1 MLLMSEPF
9 SDKKQ
14 TILDAAEKLF
24 SKYGFDAT
32 STREIAEEAGANVAM
47 ISYYF
52 GSKENLLNAIVERY
66 SNEIITKLTEVYNPD
81 QKAHERLD
89 RMIEAYLTCCY
100 DHPDPVIIAHR
111 ELGVNLRPVL
121 QDTIQC
127 TFTKVRDIVSQII
140 QDGQKEGVF
149 RDVDIQMM
157 LHGIGSMVDS
167 MLVEAYSLKRMG
179 VDLKP
184 FGIADTDD
192 AESRAKVSKF
202 LKELIHCYL
211 KKE

>member
-1 MLLMSEPF
+1 MNEPF

-14 TILDAAEKLF
+14 TILDAAEMLF
-24 SKYGFDAT
+24 SKFGYDAT
-32 STREIAEEAGANVAM
+32 STREIAEKSGANVAM

-52 GSKENLLNAIVERY
+52 GSKENLLNAIIERY
-66 SNEIITKLTEVYNPD
+66 SNQVITRLTNVYNPD
-81 QKAHERLD
+81 LKANERLNK
-89 RMIEAYLTCCY
+89 MIDAYLMCCY

-111 ELGVNLRPVL
+111 EMGVNLRPGL

-127 TFTKVRDIVSQII
+127 TFTKVRDMVSNII
-140 QDGQKEGVF
+140 TDGQKDGIF
-149 RDVDIQMM
+149 RDVDVPLL

-167 MLVEAYSLKRMG
+167 MLVEAHSLKRMG

-192 AESRAKVSKF
+192 AETRAKVSQF
-202 LKELIHCYL
+202 IKELIHCYL
-211 KKE
+211 KK

>member
-1 MLLMSEPF
+1 MSEQF

-14 TILDAAEKLF
+14 TILDAAETLF

-52 GSKENLLNAIVERY
+52 GSKENVLNAIVERY
-66 SNEIITKLTEVYNPD
+66 SNEIIAQLTKVYNPNLP
-81 QKAHERLD
+81 ANERLD
-89 RMIEAYLTCCY
+89 KMIDAYLSCCY

-111 ELGVNLRPVL
+111 EMGVNLRPDL

-127 TFTKVRDIVSQII
+127 TFTKVREMVSQII
-140 QDGQKEGVF
+140 VDGQSDGIF
-149 RDVDIQMM
+149 RDVDVHMM

-179 VDLKP
+179 VDLVP
-184 FGIADTDD
+184 FGIADIDE
-192 AESRAKVSKF
+192 AESRARVSKF
-202 LKELIHCYL
+202 VKELIHCYL

>member
-1 MLLMSEPF
+1 MSETF

-14 TILDAAEKLF
+14 TILDAAETLF
-24 SKYGFDAT
+24 SIYGFDAT
-32 STREIAEEAGANVAM
+32 STREIAEKAGANVAM

-52 GSKENLLNAIVERY
+52 GSKENVLNAIIERY
-66 SNEIITKLTEVYNPD
+66 SNEIITQLTMAYNPELAAN
-81 QKAHERLD
+81 QRLNKLID
-89 RMIEAYLTCCY
+89 AYLTCCY

-111 ELGVNLRPVL
+111 EMGVNLRPVL

-127 TFTKVRDIVSQII
+127 TFTKVRDMVSQII
-140 QDGQKEGVF
+140 LDGQRDGIF
-149 RDVDIQMM
+149 RDVDVPML

-184 FGIADTDD
+184 FGIADIDD
-192 AESRAKVSKF
+192 ADSRANVSKF
-202 LKELIHCYL
+202 IKELIYCYL